1 MLEYDLG
8 VQDDNKEAVATVVGK
23 LFGHH
28 IFQTLRTEMQ
38 VRLCR
43 HKTCLFLIFCA
54 ARLHCARLVQHALQ
68 GPARLLLCATLAC
81 FLLSEHHC
89 SFSNPLQIGYQRV
102 LVQSSLHPPS
112 HVAERVLAAADV
124 FAKELMEMPE
134 SAIAE
139 TAQAFANTMR
149 EPDQTVHLKSERVA
163 VEVQLFCMPP
173 IECNDSVQCRCLIEL
188 FVFHVDKKW
197 LKSLSE

>member
-68 GPARLLLCATLAC
+68 GPARLLLCA
-81 FLLSEHHC
+81 
-89 SFSNPLQIGYQRV
+89 NPLQIGYQRV
-102 LVQSSLHPPS
+102 FVQSSLHTSS
-112 HVAERVLAAADV
+112 HVAEQVLAAADV